1 MGEFL
6 PAQVHEDGGVDG
18 QRGDGHPEGVRQQ
31 GLHLGG
37 VQEGEGQ
44 LSVALQES
52 GESRD
57 QTVRDW
63 KNSLVIYLKG
73 QCHEIF
79 DFWFFS

>member
-1 MGEFL
+1 MKSIWVIL

-44 LSVALQES
+44 LPVALQES
-52 GESRD
+52 RESRD
-57 QTVRDW
+57 QTVRDG
-63 KNSLVIYLKG
+63 KILL
-73 QCHEIF
+73 
-79 DFWFFS
+79 